1 MRAEIFLKSGRKITV
16 NKVVS
21 IRNLEKS
28 KMICIDYEKEVNG
41 FDFTTCDEPSMGF
54 YSESIDMIKLVL

>member
-1 MRAEIFLKSGRKITV
+1 MRAEIFLKSGKKITM
-16 NKVVS
+16 NRVVS

-28 KMICIDYEKEVNG
+28 KMVCIDYEKEANG

-54 YSESIDMIKLVL
+54 EVESIDMIKVVL